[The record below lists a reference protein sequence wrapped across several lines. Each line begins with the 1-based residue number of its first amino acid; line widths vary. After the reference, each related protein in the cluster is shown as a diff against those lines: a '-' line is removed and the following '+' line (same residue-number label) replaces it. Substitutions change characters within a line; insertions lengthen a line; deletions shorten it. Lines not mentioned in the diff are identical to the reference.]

1 MAIEI
6 PIERRIA
13 WTSLAPQLAV
23 MGLLIAGAHYVI
35 GLRPFGLALAVG
47 SGMYIAWS
55 WLSKALVLRHHHRG
69 IDEMFSAN
77 WANAARHFEASYA
90 FLERYAW
97 IDTHRYVLLFDSSA
111 VSYREMALVNWAA
124 ALHQLGRHADA
135 VTLYDRAIATFG
147 QSVAAQTG
155 RTLCEEALA
164 SKTQSN

>member
-1 MAIEI
+1 MATEI

-13 WTSLAPQLAV
+13 WISVAPQLAV
-23 MGLLIAGAHYVI
+23 MGLLVAGAHYV
-35 GLRPFGLALAVG
+35 LDLKPFGLALAVG
-47 SGMYIAWS
+47 SGTYIAWS
-55 WLSKALVLRHHHRG
+55 WLSKALVLRYHNRG

-90 FLERYAW
+90 FLERYSW